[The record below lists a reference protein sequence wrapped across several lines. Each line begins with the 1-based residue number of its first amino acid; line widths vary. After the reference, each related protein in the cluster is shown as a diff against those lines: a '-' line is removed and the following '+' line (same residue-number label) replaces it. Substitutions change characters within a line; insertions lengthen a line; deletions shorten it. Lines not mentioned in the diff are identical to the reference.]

1 MILDTHT
8 LIWILVGN
16 ARLGARQ
23 IAAIND
29 PATTIYVS
37 AVSGYE
43 IAYKHRIGKMPQAK
57 EILELAKR
65 NFSDFDWRLMP
76 ITLQHAVIAGSL
88 VFDHRD
94 PFDRLLAAQS
104 IAEDLP
110 IMTVDVKL
118 KELGA
123 QVIW

>member
-1 MILDTHT
+1 
-8 LIWILVGN
+8 VGN